1 MTKFLRKLADE
12 KAPLFWCLSMLV
24 FMILGYKSFSTAFL
38 GKTGYTYDAAF
49 LRLALLLMV
58 IFGVLHLGNFFR
70 HRRQFYKMLLAEA
83 V

>member
-1 MTKFLRKLADE
+1 MELWGFQKDNDRNLE
-12 KAPLFWCLSMLV
+12 
-24 FMILGYKSFSTAFL
+24 
-38 GKTGYTYDAAF
+38 KTGYTYDAAF